1 MLNKLWPIFLIISIM
16 YAIFTGNIEKLN
28 NSIFESADNAV
39 NLTITLFGT
48 LCFWNGIMQ
57 IAMKSSL
64 VETISKLLNPL
75 IKLLFPE
82 IKKGEKVHKEISM
95 NMTANMLGLGN
106 AATPLGLNCNK
117 KFTRFSR
124 TKQNNISSVDC
135 NNMCCNCCSSNGENI
150 NKMWKVGKKKW
161 NFRIIYL

>member
-1 MLNKLWPIFLIISIM
+1 MLNKLWPIFLIVSIV
-16 YAIFTGNIEKLN
+16 YAIFTWNIENLN

-75 IKLLFPE
+75 IKILFPE
-82 IKKGEKVHKEISM
+82 IKKV
-95 NMTANMLGLGN
+95 
-106 AATPLGLNCNK
+106 K
-117 KFTRFSR
+117 KY
-124 TKQNNISSVDC
+124 I
-135 NNMCCNCCSSNGENI
+135 
-150 NKMWKVGKKKW
+150 KK
-161 NFRIIYL
+161 YQ